1 MSNKMR
7 KVTLLLVVVILT
19 LSLAACAKEEIVAK
33 VDNVKISREEFYD
46 RLISIS
52 GNEVLETLI
61 AETLVDLEVEK
72 LDIEVP
78 QEEID
83 EEMAELENYYGGEEQ
98 LKNQMSNSGLTM
110 EGLEEQIVR
119 NLQIKQLVDPY
130 IDITDEQVEA
140 YYEAN
145 IDALGKPEQVK
156 ARHILLE
163 TKEEADDI
171 HAQLMDGGDFEE
183 LAKEHSTD
191 EGSGAQGGDLG
202 LFGRGQ
208 MVAEFD
214 EAVFSMEADEI
225 SEPVESEFGFHII
238 KVEEKVE
245 AVEANLEDMEDD
257 IKTTLFDQQIS
268 TAYATW
274 FAEKSEEYDIVNYL
288 HLHEGQK

>member
-7 KVTLLLVVVILT
+7 KVALLLVVVILT

-33 VDNVKISREEFYD
+33 VDKVEISREEFYD

-72 LDIEVP
+72 LEIEVA

-83 EEMAELENYYGGEEQ
+83 EEMTELENYYGGEEQ
-98 LKNQMSNSGLTM
+98 LKNQMSNNGLTIKD
-110 EGLEEQIVR
+110 LEEQIVR
-119 NLQIKQLVDPY
+119 NLQIKQLVTPY
-130 IDITDEQVEA
+130 IDITDEQVEG

-145 IDALGKPEQVK
+145 VEQLGKPEQVR
-156 ARHILLE
+156 ARHILVE

-171 HAQLMDGGDFEE
+171 HGQLMDGGDFEE

-191 EGSGAQGGDLG
+191 GSAAQGGDLG

-208 MVAEFD
+208 MVGPFE
-214 EAVFSMEADEI
+214 EAAFSMEAEQI

-245 AVEANLEDMEDD
+245 AVEANFEDMEDD
-257 IKTTLFDQQIS
+257 IRSTLFDQQIS
-268 TAYATW
+268 TAYGTW

-288 HLHEGQK
+288 HLHEGQ

>member
-1 MSNKMR
+1 MQNKM
-7 KVTLLLVVVILT
+7 KKLVVLLLVMILS

-33 VDNVKISREEFYD
+33 VDNVEISRQEFYD
-46 RLISIS
+46 RLIAIS

-61 AETLVDLEVEK
+61 AETLVELEVEK
-72 LDIEVP
+72 LEIEIS

-83 EEMAELENYYGGEEQ
+83 EEIAELENYYGGEEQ
-98 LKNQMSNSGLTM
+98 LKNQISNSGLTM
-110 EGLEEQIVR
+110 DELEDQIVK
-119 NLQIKQLVDPY
+119 NLQIKQLVAPY
-130 IDITDEQVEA
+130 IEITDEQVED

-145 IDALGKPEQVK
+145 IDFLGQPEQIR

-171 HAQLMDGGDFEE
+171 HAQLMDGADFEE

-191 EGSGAQGGDLG
+191 EGSAVQGGDLG
-202 LFGRGQ
+202 LFGRGR
-208 MVAEFD
+208 MVAPFE
-214 EAVFSMEADEI
+214 EAAFSMEVDEI

-257 IKTTLFDQQIS
+257 IRSTLFDQQITS
-268 TAYATW
+268 AYGTW

-288 HLHEGQK
+288 HLHEGQ